1 MIKSNSRLQ
10 LRDLS
15 ETKKREGARELS
27 EATLKQVSGGLIAT
41 SGGSCTT
48 CNDCDE

>member
-10 LRDLS
+10 LRDLT
-15 ETKKREGARELS
+15 ETKKRVGTRELS
-27 EATLKQVSGGLIAT
+27 EAKLKLVSGGLIAT
-41 SGGSCTT
+41 SGGCCTT